1 MARVQ
6 GCLFPPAMKCGLD
19 PLVEAPSPLVLRLF
33 IPNLARGC
41 HFRPRHLPGCA
52 FYHITRNPLAGFIS
66 LNTPSGCV
74 FLKVS
79 SHSDWTR

>member
-33 IPNLARGC
+33 ISDLARAAISGLATSLVAP
-41 HFRPRHLPGCA
+41 FITSPAILLLVLTASTLQVVA
-52 FYHITRNPLAGFIS
+52 FF
-66 LNTPSGCV
+66 
-74 FLKVS
+74 
-79 SHSDWTR
+79 